1 MVRRM
6 YLTIFILFMIIII
19 MSTVINVNIKSVDD
33 TLKIDVRI
41 GFIRFVIPHQRL
53 IGKLIKDVKNKPNTE
68 ISQDLKN
75 FFDNRKFINRIFK
88 HSSLEK
94 FYIGKFSKEDLY
106 LNPFVNGLY
115 LITLNQFKSYLYNN
129 FKLVNSSEIKL
140 IKDDTYKNIDY
151 FIRIKTDFISLLTV
165 FLYRR

>member
-1 MVRRM
+1 
-6 YLTIFILFMIIII
+6 

-41 GFIRFVIPHQRL
+41 GFIRFVVPHQRL

-68 ISQDLKN
+68 ISRDLKN
-75 FFDNRKFINRIFK
+75 FFDNRKFINGIFK

-94 FYIGKFSKEDLY
+94 FYVAKFSKEDLY

>member
-94 FYIGKFSKEDLY
+94 FYIGFL
-106 LNPFVNGLY
+106 
-115 LITLNQFKSYLYNN
+115 
-129 FKLVNSSEIKL
+129 KLQ
-140 IKDDTYKNIDY
+140 
-151 FIRIKTDFISLLTV
+151 
-165 FLYRR
+165 